1 MKRKYILTML
11 SILCLST
18 MLTACGEKEKPVE
31 DVKENIEEVDTKENI
46 ESDKDIVE
54 LLGYIDDFKLEGN
67 SLGIDDVEWVT
78 EENRL
83 KELGVES
90 DMSNGFYIHNES
102 NRIKILKKPDDIK
115 IKVLDWVNDNG
126 QSHIELS
133 QEEFE
138 KYLEDAPDYL
148 YIIEVDGAEAISIT
162 ECYTP

>member
-1 MKRKYILTML
+1 MKRKYILAML

-18 MLTACGEKEKPVE
+18 VLTACGEKEKPVE
-31 DVKENIEEVDTKENI
+31 AVKENIEEVDTKENI

-102 NRIKILKKPDDIK
+102 NRIKIFKKPDDIK

-138 KYLEDAPDYL
+138 KYLGDAPDRL
-148 YIIEVDGAEAISIT
+148 YIVEVDGAEAISIT